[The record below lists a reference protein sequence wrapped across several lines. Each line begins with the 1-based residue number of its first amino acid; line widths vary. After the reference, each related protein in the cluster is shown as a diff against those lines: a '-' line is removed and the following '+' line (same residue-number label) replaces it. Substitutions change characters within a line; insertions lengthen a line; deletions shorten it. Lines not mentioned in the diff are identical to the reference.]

1 MSRADQIKRM
11 RREIL
16 VSLKSVYPAPL
27 EAGGL
32 FRALVGIFPTV
43 EFDNFRQDLAYLI
56 EKGYLERFMPKHH
69 DHPDMVPWRRRWFKL
84 TPAGVEIADQVRRDE
99 ALEV

>member
-1 MSRADQIKRM
+1 MSAEQIKRM

-27 EAGGL
+27 EAAGQ
-32 FRALVGIFPTV
+32 FRALVGVFPTV
-43 EFDNFRQDLAYLI
+43 EFGNFRQDLAYLI

-69 DHPDMVPWRRRWFKL
+69 DCPETVPWRRRWFKL
-84 TPAGVEIADQVRRDE
+84 TAAGVEIADRVRTDE

>member
-1 MSRADQIKRM
+1 MNRADLIKRM

-16 VSLKSVYPAPL
+16 VSLKSIYPAPT
-27 EAGGL
+27 EARR
-32 FRALVGIFPTV
+32 FYSALLPLFPTV
-43 EFDNFRQDLAYLI
+43 EFDHFRQDLAYLI

-84 TPAGVEIADQVRRDE
+84 TPAGVEIADQVRTDE